1 MAKEERKLTGV
12 QKAAIL
18 FITLGPEASSG
29 ILKKL
34 PESDIQKIT
43 YEIANITSVTAE
55 QREEILN
62 EFLQIN
68 KARDYIIEGGMDY
81 AKQLL
86 SKALGAQRANEI
98 LDKVSEA
105 TAQYRPFSIARKADS
120 KQLLNVITAEQP
132 QTIALILCYL
142 QADKAAQVMAE
153 LPEETQSE
161 VAYRIATMNTTS
173 PMVIKEIE
181 SVLESKLSSVV
192 RTEMTS
198 LGGVETLVGILNS
211 VDRTTEKNIT
221 EGLERE
227 DAELADKVKSS
238 MFVFED
244 VISLDDVSIQRILR
258 EVEASD
264 LALALKGCSDEVA
277 NCIYRNQSKRAAASL
292 KEDMEF
298 LGPVRITDVEKA
310 QQKIVSIIRRLDD
323 ANEIIISR
331 GGEDESE
338 SKTIQAQG
346 KVDRLTATVYL
357 NKTLTQE
364 EKQEF
369 EDGVANAIGIDATR
383 GDQITVSG
391 MTFDTSSI
399 DKAQA
404 ALEEMNAEE
413 AANKKTMMM
422 IAGGVIGAILL
433 GVIIFFILK
442 RRKKKEEE
450 EEQLLD
456 TLIDD
461 TIIPKEPDAFD
472 PIEFETKTQKSHLEN
487 EIKKYA
493 TEKPEQVVE
502 IIKSWLTENER

>member
-1 MAKEERKLTGV
+1 MAREERKLSGL

-34 PESDIQKIT
+34 PENDIQKIT

-55 QREEILN
+55 QREEVLN

-86 SKALGAQRANEI
+86 SKALGSQKANEI
-98 LDKVSEA
+98 LEKVSEA
-105 TAQYRPFSIARKADS
+105 TAQYRPFSIARKADP
-120 KQLLNVITAEQP
+120 KQLLNVITSEQP

-192 RTEMTS
+192 RTEMTT

-211 VDRTTEKNIT
+211 VDRSTEKNIT
-221 EGLERE
+221 ESLERE
-227 DAELADKVKSS
+227 DAELADRVKSS

-244 VISLDDVSIQRILR
+244 IISLDDVSIQRILR

-264 LALALKGCSDEVA
+264 LALALKGCSEEVA

-298 LGPVRITDVEKA
+298 LGPVRLNDVEKA
-310 QQKIVSIIRRLDD
+310 QQKIVAVIRRLDD

-331 GGEDESE
+331 GGED
-338 SKTIQAQG
+338 
-346 KVDRLTATVYL
+346 
-357 NKTLTQE
+357 
-364 EKQEF
+364 
-369 EDGVANAIGIDATR
+369 AII
-383 GDQITVSG
+383 V
-391 MTFDTSSI
+391 
-399 DKAQA
+399 
-404 ALEEMNAEE
+404 
-413 AANKKTMMM
+413 
-422 IAGGVIGAILL
+422 
-433 GVIIFFILK
+433 
-442 RRKKKEEE
+442 
-450 EEQLLD
+450 
-456 TLIDD
+456 
-461 TIIPKEPDAFD
+461 
-472 PIEFETKTQKSHLEN
+472 
-487 EIKKYA
+487 
-493 TEKPEQVVE
+493 
-502 IIKSWLTENER
+502 

>member
-18 FITLGPEASSG
+18 FITLGPDASAE

-34 PESDIQKIT
+34 PEADIQKIT
-43 YEIANITSVTAE
+43 YEIANITSVSSE

-68 KARDYIIEGGMDY
+68 KARDYIVEGGMDY
-81 AKQLL
+81 ARQLL
-86 SKALGAQRANEI
+86 SKALGAQRASEI
-98 LDKVSEA
+98 LEKVSEA
-105 TAQYRPFSIARKADS
+105 TAQYRPFSIARKADA
-120 KQLLNVITAEQP
+120 KQLLNVILSEQP

-153 LPEETQSE
+153 LPEEIQSE
-161 VAYRIATMNTTS
+161 VAYRIATMNNTS

-181 SVLESKLSSVV
+181 GVLESKLSSVV
-192 RTEMTS
+192 RTEMTT

-244 VISLDDVSIQRILR
+244 IISIDDVSIQRILR
-258 EVEASD
+258 EVEVSE
-264 LALALKGCSDEVA
+264 LALALKGCSEEVA

-298 LGPVRITDVEKA
+298 LGPVRIMDVEKA

-331 GGEDESE
+331 GGED
-338 SKTIQAQG
+338 
-346 KVDRLTATVYL
+346 
-357 NKTLTQE
+357 
-364 EKQEF
+364 
-369 EDGVANAIGIDATR
+369 AII
-383 GDQITVSG
+383 V
-391 MTFDTSSI
+391 
-399 DKAQA
+399 
-404 ALEEMNAEE
+404 
-413 AANKKTMMM
+413 
-422 IAGGVIGAILL
+422 
-433 GVIIFFILK
+433 
-442 RRKKKEEE
+442 
-450 EEQLLD
+450 
-456 TLIDD
+456 
-461 TIIPKEPDAFD
+461 
-472 PIEFETKTQKSHLEN
+472 
-487 EIKKYA
+487 
-493 TEKPEQVVE
+493 
-502 IIKSWLTENER
+502 